1 MSVCMDVCVFSVEI
15 QTARQVWLKFGA
27 DVVLKGGFQPHTQP
41 PRALGA
47 SGASAMQIGEN
58 IIKQKLQGAPDLVGH
73 LCGPQ
78 IWIRKDLGPMSFQSH
93 GHSDWRGVHK
103 IKIVVY
109 FPHSY
114 LVGLDILYPD
124 PRVWRGSKGALEPQP
139 CILAETL

>member
-27 DVVLKGGFQPHTQP
+27 DVVLKGGFQPRTQP

-73 LCGPQ
+73 LYGPQ
-78 IWIRKDLGPMSFQSH
+78 IWIQKDLGPMSFQSH
-93 GHSDWRGVHK
+93 GHSD
-103 IKIVVY
+103 
-109 FPHSY
+109 
-114 LVGLDILYPD
+114 
-124 PRVWRGSKGALEPQP
+124 
-139 CILAETL
+139 